1 MPENQNVN
9 ANPTQEKKES
19 SLPGNVVLVGKK
31 PPMSYVLAVVTQ
43 FNNGAQQVEVRARGA
58 AISRAVDVVEIV
70 KHKFIQGLK
79 VVNITIDSEDR
90 VNEDNTTS
98 KVSTIS
104 ITVSK

>member
-1 MPENQNVN
+1 MAEQNN
-9 ANPTQEKKES
+9 ANQTAQTEEKKS
-19 SLPGNVVLVGKK
+19 TLPGNVVLVGKK

-43 FNNGAQQVEVRARGA
+43 FNNGAQEVKVRARGA

-79 VVNITIDSEDR
+79 VLNIAIDSEDR

-98 KVSTIS
+98 KVSTIE
-104 ITVSK
+104 ITISK